1 MTRIQQVVDTLFEQF
16 PANDLGSGP
25 ERYQFDRLRD
35 VLTTSEDW
43 PSTLRRLYQA
53 DRCDEFALGL
63 LWMTERL
70 EQDVDRTTAL
80 PDEEEVFQRALR
92 KGLALPDAAFSGF
105 GAGSPETQSEFEPAN
120 EPGVSFDLATGEEAS
135 PAPETG
141 TMVDAPTMEASPD
154 AMAETPS
161 ASESVTTD
169 DSESAGSTDEEPGGG
184 PIMPM
189 EDDDGGT
196 SDQEIYGRLLERF
209 LEAVQSG
216 GDDRSELLGRLRAN
230 HRAIQSDTT
239 VPEEYQ
245 RYAGLMEDFLGYI
258 DEHQLLDD
266 VRVMNLVTNLQEP
279 FGQWLSTDEAN
290 RPGILDQCV
299 EMHRDFR
306 TMFE

>member
-1 MTRIQQVVDTLFEQF
+1 MTRIQQVVATLFEQF
-16 PANDLGSGP
+16 PAHDLGGGP

-43 PSTLRRLYQA
+43 SSTLRRLYQA
-53 DRCDEFALGL
+53 DRCDEFALSL

-105 GAGSPETQSEFEPAN
+105 GAGSFETAS
-120 EPGVSFDLATGEEAS
+120 EPGPTDEPVVSFDMAAGEES
-135 PAPETG
+135 TPAPETG
-141 TMVDAPTMEASPD
+141 AMFEPPTSEESSDVTAEAPSFVESGSGDEAASVDSTAEDLGSAP
-154 AMAETPS
+154 
-161 ASESVTTD
+161 
-169 DSESAGSTDEEPGGG
+169 G
-184 PIMPM
+184 MPM
-189 EDDDGGT
+189 GDDDGGT

-230 HRAIQSDTT
+230 HRAIQSDMT

-245 RYAGLMEDFLGYI
+245 RYAALMEDFLGYI

-290 RPGILDQCV
+290 RTGILDQCV
-299 EMHRDFR
+299 ESHRDFR